1 MKKLFCFLLALSL
14 LLSAASCAP
23 KPEKTY
29 EEQKALYDGIIE
41 EYTALLTA
49 KQSGEALP
57 APDTKGMDEREA
69 AIATALHGIVDN
81 CKDAE
86 VAKTLG
92 YGYKDMDGNGTPEL
106 ILMTKYTSILA
117 VFTLS
122 DSKPILLEADSEE
135 IKSFLFASNGRFF
148 MTRDTVTDGIE
159 EVTHYTSRVDG
170 DKMTYDAI
178 YGQVYNQEKKEIL
191 EYFQMV
197 DDQRTIID
205 KETFDEL
212 YREYRQIVGTT
223 NYNDTVKLSAPYIH
237 FPLTDTFANKNL
249 PVADFSS
256 YAAIRE
262 TYKAISTCVEDFN
275 ISKWAQGEY
284 DNLFSFPNDISF
296 EYYNQLLYTAHYN
309 GHSMGYDEIDLNGDG
324 QDELVLMNEDYSIN
338 AIFTQKNGVPVM
350 LGAFP
355 KATGWL
361 DDQGLLHIDR
371 IDYYELEYSLY
382 EFTKEGDY
390 NLVYSILLA
399 ENGNRYL
406 TKDGKTEK
414 ITFEESLTLYY
425 DEYRSCYTEP
435 FAPNEHTHAVS
446 DLTYTPLT
454 PATEDPMK
462 AAVNKTWH
470 KNASLDKTSGKEW
483 GAYSNTYV

>member
-1 MKKLFCFLLALSL
+1 MKTIQSFRINHD
-14 LLSAASCAP
+14 
-23 KPEKTY
+23 T
-29 EEQKALYDGIIE
+29 
-41 EYTALLTA
+41 LTP
-49 KQSGEALP
+49 GL
-57 APDTKGMDEREA
+57 
-69 AIATALHGIVDN
+69 
-81 CKDAE
+81 
-86 VAKTLG
+86 
-92 YGYKDMDGNGTPEL
+92 
-106 ILMTKYTSILA
+106 
-117 VFTLS
+117 
-122 DSKPILLEADSEE
+122 
-135 IKSFLFASNGRFF
+135 
-148 MTRDTVTDGIE
+148 
-159 EVTHYTSRVDG
+159 YTSRVDG

-350 LGAFP
+350 LDAFP

-483 GAYSNTYV
+483 GAYSNTYVTFENLADTGMAVHFKYVYTFLYPDPERENYLLEDTTESLLDVTAHTENGVLVFDENGIKGRLEFGQKYLWVIIEESTDERFPAGAYCYGEYRQPSDAD